1 MRPFSITVFRIR
13 LLLLAVAL
21 GLAGFGADKKGSIIV
36 EAPKPINA
44 VAASCDPV
52 PQASNL
58 VDVDVHDAGC
68 GDEKQVSANF

>member
-58 VDVDVHDAGC
+58 VDVHDAGC

>member
-52 PQASNL
+52 PQQASNL
-58 VDVDVHDAGC
+58 VDVHDAGC